1 MLNRLLVMLSD
12 KKIKELQKDELNRL
26 LAWIGSRKRLA
37 DELGITRQA
46 VFDWIKRGRI
56 SAVMAVE
63 VEKRTNGMFTKEG
76 LRPDVVKWDK

>member
-1 MLNRLLVMLSD
+1 MLSD